1 MEYPSGEKLQYP
13 ALRYVQQEA
22 SVDYCN
28 KLAGVEES
36 AESMCKLLTSMSLN
50 AKPNGEGKIVVDVP
64 PTRQVPRKRS
74 LQGLNSSHVNR
85 FVFTNMFSVLVICF
99 FFHWKT

>member
-13 ALRYVQQEA
+13 TLRYVQQEA

-28 KLAGVEES
+28 ILAGVEEN
-36 AESMCKLLTSMSLN
+36 AESICKLLTSMSLN

-64 PTRQVPRKRS
+64 PTRQVPYKRS
-74 LQGLNSSHVNR
+74 LQGLKSP
-85 FVFTNMFSVLVICF
+85 VFIDLYIQICSVL
-99 FFHWKT
+99 